1 MSHLIKHEF
10 MEDDR
15 CWNKHGEEWLNEA
28 EMRDSYM
35 ESEVATGVEEDHDVV
50 NETDILGFID
60 DDIEFLVH
68 NIEEMVRNIEN
79 HGNDDQYSND

>member
-1 MSHLIKHEF
+1 
-10 MEDDR
+10 
-15 CWNKHGEEWLNEA
+15 
-28 EMRDSYM
+28 MRDSYM

>member
-1 MSHLIKHEF
+1 
-10 MEDDR
+10 
-15 CWNKHGEEWLNEA
+15 
-28 EMRDSYM
+28 MRDSYM

-50 NETDILGFID
+50 NETDILGSID

-68 NIEEMVRNIEN
+68 NIEEMVHNIES